1 MNFDPVPFEL
11 RRKAFAE
18 QVGEG
23 LAVLVGARMTSRNY
37 DVDHPFR
44 QNSDFHFLT
53 GFPEPDAVAV
63 INPSHPSE
71 RYVLFVH
78 PRNRDE
84 EIWDGWR
91 AGVEGAREIYGA
103 DAAYSLDE
111 LDSKLKQYSVGRTT
125 LFYQPGYPDF
135 DRRMLEL
142 LGTGVDKRG
151 QSGNPMPVRIE
162 DPSHL
167 LAEARLIKTEPEI
180 ANLRRACEISS
191 QAHAEAMRHIRP
203 GMYEYQI
210 QAVLEFVFRTLGAA
224 RDGYPSIV
232 GSGPN
237 SCILHYVE
245 NRRRM
250 EDGEL
255 LLVDA
260 GCEYEYF
267 AADVTR
273 TFPVNGRFTAPQ
285 RAVFDVVLAAQNRAM
300 EAVRPGLAHT
310 ELHQIAKR
318 TVTEGLVEL
327 GLLPLSVEE
336 SLEFGHYREFFMHGT
351 SHWLGLDVHDAGAY
365 RVEGGG
371 GRLLEPG
378 MVFTVEPGIYI
389 DPARGEVS
397 LPLLRFDEDR
407 FRERRGLVGLAEAT
421 KELNQARAEASQ
433 HRFVIPSEFLGIGV
447 RLEDDV
453 LVTSTGGENLSASC
467 PRTPAEIEATCA
479 EPSRMGEW

>member
-1 MNFDPVPFEL
+1 MNFDPLPFEL

-18 QVGEG
+18 QVGDG
-23 LAVLVGARMTSRNY
+23 LAVLVGARITARNS

-63 INPSHPSE
+63 INPTHPSE
-71 RYVLFVH
+71 RYVLFVN
-78 PRNRDE
+78 PKNRDE
-84 EIWDGWR
+84 EIWTGWR

-103 DAAYSLDE
+103 DAAYPVDE
-111 LDSKLKQYSVGRTT
+111 LDAKLKQYSVGRTT
-125 LFYQPGYPDF
+125 IFYQPGFPEF
-135 DRRMLEL
+135 DRRMLAL
-142 LGTGVDKRG
+142 LGAGVDQRRL
-151 QSGNPMPVRIE
+151 SGNPMPMRIE

-167 LAEARLIKTEPEI
+167 LAEARLIKSEPEI

-237 SCILHYVE
+237 SCILHYIE
-245 NRRRM
+245 NRRQM
-250 EDGEL
+250 QDGEL

-267 AADVTR
+267 GADITR
-273 TFPVNGRFTAPQ
+273 TYPVNGRFSAPQ
-285 RAVFDVVLAAQNRAM
+285 RAVYEVVLAAQSKAM
-300 EAVRPGLAHT
+300 AAVRPGLAHT
-310 ELHQIAKR
+310 ELHEIAKR

-336 SLEFGHYREFFMHGT
+336 SLEYGHYREFFMHGT
-351 SHWLGLDVHDAGAY
+351 SHWLGLDVHDAGVY

-371 GRLLEPG
+371 GRGLEPG

-389 DPARGEVS
+389 DPARAELS
-397 LPLLRFDEDR
+397 LPLLRFDEDA
-407 FRERRGLVGLAEAT
+407 FRERRNLVGLSEAT
-421 KELNQARAEASQ
+421 KELAQARSEAEQ
-433 HRFVIPSEFLGIGV
+433 RKFVIPPEFLGIGV
-447 RLEDDV
+447 RIEDDL
-453 LVTSTGGENLSASC
+453 LVTGTGGENLSAAC
-467 PRTPAEIEATCA
+467 PRTVAEVEATCA
-479 EPSRMGEW
+479 ELSRMGEW